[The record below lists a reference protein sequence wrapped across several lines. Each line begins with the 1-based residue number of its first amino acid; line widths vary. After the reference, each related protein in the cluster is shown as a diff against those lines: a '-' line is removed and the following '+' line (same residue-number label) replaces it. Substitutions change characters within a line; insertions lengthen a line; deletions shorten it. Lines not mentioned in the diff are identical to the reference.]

1 MNVSD
6 SVGNFALF
14 CFMHFVN
21 SFQVY
26 WEIRSESDITGDF
39 LRTEGSVV
47 IADQQSTAEI
57 IIYLLPDDVP
67 ELDENYVV
75 QLVSVEGGAD
85 LDQEKRIS
93 KMNVFANDDPH
104 GVFALYS
111 DQQSVLVERN
121 LDRYVQINVTRHAG
135 AFGEVIVEYHIL
147 SHHEEALIAP
157 ENEVGYLTVKDGA
170 SFGVKRVPIHSQVCI
185 ILSVP
190 MRSVVSPCVHCNTN
204 VLEED
209 TKLNCIHCEEVSA
222 EKRVLVIQISYLWN
236 RTGFKHHIF
245 R

>member
-1 MNVSD
+1 MKVSD
-6 SVGNFALF
+6 FVRNFAF
-14 CFMHFVN
+14 FYSVHFLN

-26 WEIRSESDITGDF
+26 WEIRSEFDITGDF

-67 ELDENYVV
+67 ELDENYMV
-75 QLVSVEGGAD
+75 QLISVEGGAD

-93 KMNVFANDDPH
+93 KIGVFANDDPY

-121 LDRYVQINVTRHAG
+121 LDRYIQINVTRHAG
-135 AFGEVIVEYHIL
+135 AFGQVIVEYRIL

-157 ENEVGYLTVKDGA
+157 QNEVGYLTVKDGA
-170 SFGVKRVPIHSQVCI
+170 TFGVKRVPISSQVCI
-185 ILSVP
+185 ILLIPVISIVCI
-190 MRSVVSPCVHCNTN
+190 CVHHNTN
-204 VLEED
+204 VL
-209 TKLNCIHCEEVSA
+209 
-222 EKRVLVIQISYLWN
+222 
-236 RTGFKHHIF
+236 G
-245 R
+245 

>member
-1 MNVSD
+1 
-6 SVGNFALF
+6 
-14 CFMHFVN
+14 MHFLN
-21 SFQVY
+21 KFQVY

-75 QLVSVEGGAD
+75 QLISVEGGAD

-93 KMNVFANDDPH
+93 EINVFANDDPH

-135 AFGEVIVEYHIL
+135 AFGEAIVEYHIT
-147 SHHEEALIAP
+147 SHYEEALIEP
-157 ENEVGYLTVKDGA
+157 ENEVGYLTIKDGA
-170 SFGVKRVPIHSQVCI
+170 SFGVKRVPISNQVCI
-185 ILSVP
+185 IILSH
-190 MRSVVSPCVHCNTN
+190 VVSIVSICVHHNTD
-204 VLEED
+204 VLE
-209 TKLNCIHCEEVSA
+209 
-222 EKRVLVIQISYLWN
+222 
-236 RTGFKHHIF
+236 
-245 R
+245 